1 VPNSAPMRPSLFLS
15 LLLASAALAKPWQG
29 IEPGTSKKAEVID
42 KFGPPSKVVKS
53 EGAEILA
60 YLGEQAIKGAKQAQF
75 RVELATGLVDR
86 IDVFPG
92 PIIDK
97 DAIETTYG
105 PMCASPKGGGAC
117 YVKKLT
123 DDFRTYFQYLSMGL
137 TVFFKEDGKTVH
149 SFVFQPTRG
158 AK

>member
-1 VPNSAPMRPSLFLS
+1 MRPFLFLS
-15 LLLASAALAKPWQG
+15 LLLAGAALAKPWQG
-29 IEPGTSKKAEVID
+29 IEPGTSKKADVID
-42 KFGPPSKVVKS
+42 KFGPATKTVKS
-53 EGAEILA
+53 EGGEILA

-75 RVELATGLVDR
+75 RIATATGLVER

-92 PIIDK
+92 PVIDK
-97 DAIETTYG
+97 DAIEATYG
-105 PMCASPKGGGAC
+105 PMCASAKAEGAC

-149 SFVFQPTRG
+149 SFVFQPPKG

>member
-1 VPNSAPMRPSLFLS
+1 MRPFLFLLS
-15 LLLASAALAKPWQG
+15 LLLAGAGFAKPWQG
-29 IEPGTSKKAEVID
+29 IEPGTSKKAEVVE
-42 KFGPPSKVVKS
+42 KFGPPTKTVKS

-60 YLGEQAIKGAKQAQF
+60 YLGEQAIKGATQAQF
-75 RVELATGLVDR
+75 RVAIATGLVER

-92 PIIDK
+92 PVIDK
-97 DAIETTYG
+97 DAIEATYG
-105 PMCASPKGGGAC
+105 PMCASAKGGSAC

-123 DDFRTYFQYLSMGL
+123 DDFRTYFQYLAMGL

-149 SFVFQPTRG
+149 SFVFQPPRG